1 MCIRTG
7 SLGVQAV
14 CETRSCLCG
23 AFRANQSEF
32 RARKTFLALEEG
44 NLAIERTSRRSGVDV
59 DSKKGI

>member
-23 AFRANQSEF
+23 ASRANQSEF